1 MRPSTVLSADRIIVM
16 HKGKVREMGTHRE
29 LLAAGG
35 IYGRLYAL
43 QFEESGYP
51 EEFPGGLFCQNGK
64 DFCHL
69 GRIPRPLFCNYLFSF
84 CIVYWHGRCL
94 IMAHHWVPF

>member
-1 MRPSTVLSADRIIVM
+1 VRPLTVLSADRIIVM

-43 QFEESGYP
+43 QFEESG
-51 EEFPGGLFCQNGK
+51 
-64 DFCHL
+64 
-69 GRIPRPLFCNYLFSF
+69 
-84 CIVYWHGRCL
+84 
-94 IMAHHWVPF
+94 